1 MKKILVSVIGA
12 LATMSCGAAVAAD
25 FGGTVTAASIDPLP
39 WYVSGKAGI
48 ALPGTININATG
60 FGGAIT
66 GKSTFD
72 PGFAGAVAIGKYIT
86 PEVRAELELGLAQNA
101 GKSFDGNLGL
111 LGPVSGA
118 LSGNVTTTTLM
129 AMGYYEFTQFGNFVP
144 YLSAGVGVANVNS
157 DLTFTDAAP
166 GGSSGT
172 ITGSSTVIA
181 GRVGAG
187 FQFKV
192 ADSIDI
198 TADYTAMLGNNAN
211 FTFNSAFGGFP
222 TNITSSVMG
231 HALAAGIKGRF

>member
-101 GKSFDGNLGL
+101 GKSFDGNLGFF
-111 LGPVSGA
+111 GPANGP

-157 DLTFTDAAP
+157 DLTFTDTV
-166 GGSSGT
+166 GFSSGT